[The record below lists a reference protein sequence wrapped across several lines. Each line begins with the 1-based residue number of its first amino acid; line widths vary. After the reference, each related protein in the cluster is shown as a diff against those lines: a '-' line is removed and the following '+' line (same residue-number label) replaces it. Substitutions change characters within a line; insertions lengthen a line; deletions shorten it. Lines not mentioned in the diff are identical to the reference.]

1 MGHGATVDRELE
13 LVPGPDERDVMK
25 AGHRPDILPR
35 ERLPCR
41 PDGPGCDVATLDIA
55 RIGHSWGVS
64 TPVQQVEEPVGI
76 QAHGVTVHAGGQMI
90 LRPTSID
97 VPVGKLVG
105 LIGPSGSGK
114 STLLRALA
122 GVVIPAKGTIQLG
135 GVPVRQRMT
144 DVGYVPFG
152 TLVHP
157 ELTVREALRYAAELR
172 LPQASGADLDAR
184 AEEVLGQL
192 QMLDQADTRIER
204 LSDGQRRRASC
215 GIELVGRPS
224 VLMLDE
230 PATGLDAVLERRM
243 MRLLRHLADEGR
255 GVLVATH
262 ATSSLGLCDTVA
274 VMAPGGELRFV
285 GTPDETLTRFG
296 VENFDEVYEA
306 LTLEE
311 APVHAEPTG
320 DVPHPPRAR
329 APRGIT
335 PPLATQARVVASRYA
350 LCTLRN
356 RRGLTLLIGQAPIIG
371 LAIGFAIPRGVLTDQ
386 TLGQY
391 YSVMLCFMLLIGS
404 VWLGLIAACRE
415 VVRERAILDRE
426 TAVGVRIDAYLVA
439 KCAVLFPLATVQV
452 VLLVIPVLILQPLGL
467 GLDANL
473 QVLLVC
479 IVAGWTAVAM
489 GLWLSAAVDTP
500 DQATSSVPL
509 VLIPQLLL
517 AGAIIP
523 LASMFVPLKLLANLT
538 VARWALTG
546 LGSAMNLDTRLSGDI
561 ATVTGFEPTFYA
573 TPVFVTIGIMLGG
586 SLVML
591 SAAGF
596 RLDRSIWR

>member
-1 MGHGATVDRELE
+1 MSAITQGEA
-13 LVPGPDERDVMK
+13 PGIR
-25 AGHRPDILPR
+25 AHR
-35 ERLPCR
+35 
-41 PDGPGCDVATLDIA
+41 
-55 RIGHSWGVS
+55 
-64 TPVQQVEEPVGI
+64 
-76 QAHGVTVHAGGQMI
+76 VTVHAGGKTI
-90 LRPTSID
+90 LRPTSIE

-114 STLLRALA
+114 STLLRAMA
-122 GVVIPAKGTIQLG
+122 GVLIPAGGEIQLG
-135 GVPVRQRMT
+135 GVPIRQRMT

-172 LPQASGADLDAR
+172 LPRASQADLDAR
-184 AEEVLGQL
+184 AEEVIEQL
-192 QMLDQADTRIER
+192 QMQEQADVQIAS

-215 GIELVGRPS
+215 GIELVGRPT
-224 VLMLDE
+224 VLLLDE

-243 MRLLRHLADEGR
+243 MRLLRRLADEGR

-285 GTPDETLTRFG
+285 GTPDETLARFG

-306 LTLEE
+306 LTEEE
-311 APVHAEPTG
+311 APEPLDADAALG
-320 DVPHPPRAR
+320 PMPPRAR
-329 APRGIT
+329 APRGVA
-335 PPLATQARVVASRYA
+335 PSLGTQTRVLASRYA
-350 LCTLRN
+350 RCTLRA
-356 RRGLTLLIGQAPIIG
+356 RRSLTILVGQAPIIG
-371 LAIGFAIPRGVLTDQ
+371 IAIGLAIPRGVLNDSG
-386 TLGQY
+386 LGQY
-391 YSVMLCFMLLIGS
+391 YAVMLCFLLLTGS
-404 VWLGLIAACRE
+404 IWLGLIAACRE
-415 VVRERAILDRE
+415 VVRERPILNRE
-426 TAVGVRIDAYLVA
+426 SAVGVRLDAYLCA

-452 VLLVIPVLILQPLGL
+452 LLLAIPVLILQPPGL
-467 GLDANL
+467 GQNVDL

-489 GLWLSAAVDTP
+489 GLWLSAAVTSS

-523 LASMFVPLKLLANLT
+523 LASMFAPLKLLANLT
-538 VARWALTG
+538 VSRWALTG
-546 LGSAMNLDTRLSGDI
+546 LGSAMHLDTRLSGDI
-561 ATVTGFEPTFYA
+561 GAVTGFEPSFYA
-573 TPVFVTIGIMLGG
+573 VPV
-586 SLVML
+586 SLTVGVLLAAVLILL

-596 RLDRSIWR
+596 SLDRSIARGT